1 MSAIGNGPLASLAG
15 LLGLR
20 EGGAVPPLPVPDL
33 LDQGI
38 TAVTTWF
45 EGVISGDGTRAAWL
59 AELAALV
66 GGASDAEAVTFDLG
80 PARLRVG
87 ARVTAGSGGHPIIV
101 PFLSAE
107 IGAPNGDAIASA
119 SADLVSIDLGQQV
132 AVALPS
138 CSVAATFGRRGAVGT
153 ALLTGDPS
161 VDRLVV
167 GFRLDESRRPV
178 LHLAAE
184 QVTIGGH
191 LHEVVDLS
199 SPEAIAEAAG
209 TVLSDVIDD
218 LIGQLGP
225 AGDAVKTLLGL
236 TPPTGFPAVPTLD
249 LARFLQD
256 PLAAVAAYW
265 DVVLTQHADA
275 VPTVLGV
282 LRDLVADAGRP
293 ASTRPDRAPRPT
305 RGV

>member
-1 MSAIGNGPLASLAG
+1 MAVTIDDPIIERVSLTARVPTGGTAAPTLGVSLKGLVLPGADQPRDLTISLDDLAALEQSFLELVIGLVQAQVSAIGNGPLASLAG

-38 TAVTTWF
+38 TALTTWF

-138 CSVAATFGRRGAVGT
+138 CSVAATFGRRGAS
-153 ALLTGDPS
+153 A
-161 VDRLVV
+161 
-167 GFRLDESRRPV
+167 
-178 LHLAAE
+178 
-184 QVTIGGH
+184 
-191 LHEVVDLS
+191 
-199 SPEAIAEAAG
+199 
-209 TVLSDVIDD
+209 
-218 LIGQLGP
+218 
-225 AGDAVKTLLGL
+225 
-236 TPPTGFPAVPTLD
+236 PPC
-249 LARFLQD
+249 
-256 PLAAVAAYW
+256 
-265 DVVLTQHADA
+265 
-275 VPTVLGV
+275 
-282 LRDLVADAGRP
+282 
-293 ASTRPDRAPRPT
+293 
-305 RGV
+305 